1 MTLGLLA
8 LLGLLARLEPPDPL
22 GLLEQMEQTEPPDPL
37 ERLGQPDLLG
47 LMEQTERLA
56 QPDLRLDLELRPLQP
71 DQLES
76 PRPVLT
82 LQRCL
87 LSRYLREPLDPLE
100 PPDPLG
106 LLARLGLLGLMA
118 QTGLPDRLEPLDLLG
133 LPPDLEHLRPRL
145 DQ

>member
-1 MTLGLLA
+1 
-8 LLGLLARLEPPDPL
+8 
-22 GLLEQMEQTEPPDPL
+22 MEQTEPPDPL
-37 ERLGQPDLLG
+37 EQLGQPDLLEQTAQTERLGQPDL
-47 LMEQTERLA
+47 RLV
-56 QPDLRLDLELRPLQP
+56 LELRPLQP

-87 LSRYLREPLDPLE
+87 LSRYLREPLDPL
-100 PPDPLG
+100 DPLAQMDRLA
-106 LLARLGLLGLMA
+106 LLALLVLLGLMA
-118 QTGLPDRLEPLDLLG
+118 QTGLPDRLEALALLG

>member
-1 MTLGLLA
+1 
-8 LLGLLARLEPPDPL
+8 
-22 GLLEQMEQTEPPDPL
+22 MEQTEPPDPL
-37 ERLGQPDLLG
+37 GLLDQPDLLVQTAQTERLGQPDL
-47 LMEQTERLA
+47 RLV
-56 QPDLRLDLELRPLQP
+56 LELRPLQP

-87 LSRYLREPLDPLE
+87 LSRYLREPLDPL
-100 PPDPLG
+100 DPLG
-106 LLARLGLLGLMA
+106 PLDLLALLGLLGLMA
-118 QTGLPDRLEPLDLLG
+118 QTGLPDRLEALALLG